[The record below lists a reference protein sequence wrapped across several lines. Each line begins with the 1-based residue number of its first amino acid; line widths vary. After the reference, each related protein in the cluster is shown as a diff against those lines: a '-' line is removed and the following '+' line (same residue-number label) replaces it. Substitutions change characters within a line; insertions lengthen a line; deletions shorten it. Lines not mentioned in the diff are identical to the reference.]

1 MGNANLNISFKT
13 ILFTLFSLGVVYALY
28 SVYPIIILM
37 VLALIV
43 ALSIEPLV
51 TRIENIKLNKK
62 RIFSRATAS
71 LMSFFF
77 VISLIVTAFFFIIPE
92 LAHQAPKLFETVQK
106 TIISYAEDYNYKLEI
121 PDLTQYTER
130 ALSIS
135 LSFVTNIVY
144 LLTLILLSI
153 YISIDWEG
161 IKKFFHKLT
170 PEGHRSVYD
179 KILHEFEVSIGNWVK
194 GQLGLMFF
202 IGIVSTTILYF
213 VGNPYYLPLGILAGL
228 LEIVPIIGPFIS
240 TFLAVL
246 ISFALKDQTAGVI
259 TLASYYSVQLIENNL
274 IVPKIMGKVSG
285 FSPILIFLAFL
296 IFTNF
301 LGIIGAILAVPML
314 MFINILL
321 KHLVLKK

>member
-37 VLALIV
+37 VLAFIV

-51 TRIENIKLNKK
+51 TRIEYIKFNKK
-62 RIFSRATAS
+62 RIFSRAAAS

-106 TIISYAEDYNYKLEI
+106 TIVSYAKDYNYKIEI

-194 GQLGLMFF
+194 GQLALMFF
-202 IGIVSTTILYF
+202 IGIISTTILYF
-213 VGNPYYLPLGILAGL
+213 VGNPYYLPLGILAAL

-246 ISFALKDQTAGVI
+246 ISFALKDQTAGLI
-259 TLASYYSVQLIENNL
+259 TLASYYSVQLVENNYV
-274 IVPKIMGKVSG
+274 VPKIMGKVSG

-301 LGIIGAILAVPML
+301 LGIVGAILAVPML
-314 MFINILL
+314 MFINILI